1 MTNPDNKPL
10 QGQVALITGASRG
23 IGKATALRL
32 AEMGCN
38 VAINYLN
45 SKRHAE
51 SVVEEIKALG
61 VDAIA
66 IQADMRHSDQIKKM
80 FSEVKHHFHRLDI
93 FISNA
98 AKGVFGPVT
107 RIGTNGFDLAIGTGP
122 KALLVGSQEAAKLF
136 GEKGGRIIAVSS
148 IGSIRYLPGYTAL
161 GTAKAAIETLVR
173 YLAVE
178 LGPKKIIVNA
188 VSGGPIDTDALD
200 DFKDSDTQKN
210 DWGLKAPLG
219 RLGKTEDLTG
229 IIAFLCT
236 KDAGWIHGQTIV
248 ADGGLTLTL

>member
-1 MTNPDNKPL
+1 MDNKPL

-32 AEMGCN
+32 ASMGCN

-45 SKRHAE
+45 SKRQAE

-66 IQADMRHSDQIKKM
+66 IQADMRHPDQIKKM
-80 FSEVKHHFHRLDI
+80 FSELKHHFHRLDI

-107 RIGTNGFDLAIGTGP
+107 RIGSNGFDLAIGTGP
-122 KALLVGSQEAAKLF
+122 KALLIGSQEAVKLF
-136 GEKGGRIIAVSS
+136 GDKGGRIIAVSS
-148 IGSIRYLPGYTAL
+148 IGSIRYLPSYSAL

-178 LGPKKIIVNA
+178 LGPKKILVNA

-200 DFKDSDTQKN
+200 DFQDSDTKKG

-219 RLGKTEDLTG
+219 RLGTTEDLTG